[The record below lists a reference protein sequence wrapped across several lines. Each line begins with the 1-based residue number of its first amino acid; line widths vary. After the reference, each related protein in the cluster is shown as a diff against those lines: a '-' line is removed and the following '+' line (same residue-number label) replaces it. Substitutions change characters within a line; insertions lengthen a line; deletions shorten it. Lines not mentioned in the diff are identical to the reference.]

1 MGDVRETSVSLS
13 EPSPEYDDEVVFWER
28 FFERLAPFR
37 DSLINIKKLA
47 MESPIGDLYEI
58 GARGINNTSNL
69 FSRTAIRT
77 AEISYS
83 TILRS
88 PGLIVAILILI
99 SALTVKPAMNFQD
112 QINGDVEI
120 YLPDG
125 ADSTELLL
133 DVREAPWATDIFILY
148 IQTNNA
154 ATLDE
159 RGDENITDVNILS
172 QLSWLEGDDKNRLA
186 GGYQD
191 GLDTYKDD
199 RGRND
204 GVIWILSPSQI
215 IKEANSS
222 SYRFNCAVEKYG
234 LPTGPSDNCAIS
246 SSNPNEGYSIPDDQ
260 ERVDTLVDQAG
271 SLIES
276 FVRDTNGDGVWDT
289 GVIVMGLLFDMEET
303 EIPRDNGLK
312 DHKAFISYAE
322 DLIYEKSGAN
332 CDLCH
337 RTYDNP
343 TSTMDEAY
351 IDIIP
356 ARNAIT
362 ITGLTPVIHE
372 VSDKI
377 YKELVSVMLPI
388 SAVLVC
394 LAMLILHRNPKVIIV
409 GGLPIAM
416 SLAITFGITVIFDIM
431 LTPMIISAAPILVGL
446 GVDYALHLTNRI
458 EENRVEL
465 IEEKLEKA
473 WEANR
478 DGLNS
483 ETINPWDPVISLTA
497 TVRAALTTGNA
508 IMLSCL
514 LYTSPSPRD

>member
-172 QLSWLEGDDKNRLA
+172 QLSWLEGDDKNDWQVVIKMVLIRTRTIEA
-186 GGYQD
+186 G
-191 GLDTYKDD
+191 
-199 RGRND
+199 
-204 GVIWILSPSQI
+204 
-215 IKEANSS
+215 
-222 SYRFNCAVEKYG
+222 
-234 LPTGPSDNCAIS
+234 
-246 SSNPNEGYSIPDDQ
+246 
-260 ERVDTLVDQAG
+260 
-271 SLIES
+271 
-276 FVRDTNGDGVWDT
+276 
-289 GVIVMGLLFDMEET
+289 MME
-303 EIPRDNGLK
+303 
-312 DHKAFISYAE
+312 
-322 DLIYEKSGAN
+322 
-332 CDLCH
+332 
-337 RTYDNP
+337 
-343 TSTMDEAY
+343 
-351 IDIIP
+351 
-356 ARNAIT
+356 
-362 ITGLTPVIHE
+362 
-372 VSDKI
+372 
-377 YKELVSVMLPI
+377 
-388 SAVLVC
+388 
-394 LAMLILHRNPKVIIV
+394 
-409 GGLPIAM
+409 
-416 SLAITFGITVIFDIM
+416 
-431 LTPMIISAAPILVGL
+431 
-446 GVDYALHLTNRI
+446 
-458 EENRVEL
+458 
-465 IEEKLEKA
+465 
-473 WEANR
+473 
-478 DGLNS
+478 
-483 ETINPWDPVISLTA
+483 
-497 TVRAALTTGNA
+497 
-508 IMLSCL
+508 
-514 LYTSPSPRD
+514 